1 MRNLKEGDAN
11 MGVSKFGLG
20 RNFLARAE
28 HDSDIIGFVTD
39 FAKENGVM
47 TAIFTAIGA
56 LKYAKLGFYDQEGH
70 EYLETSLSS
79 PQEIASCLGN
89 VSIREAKPFVHAHA
103 VLVDSKGN
111 TNAGHLLEGKVFAAE
126 IHIFELVG
134 KTVVRKNDAVT
145 GLFLWD
151 I

>member
-1 MRNLKEGDAN
+1 
-11 MGVSKFGLG
+11 MGVRKFGLG
-20 RNFLARAE
+20 RIFLARAE
-28 HDSDIIGFVTD
+28 HDSDIIDFVTD
-39 FAKENGVM
+39 LAKENGVM
-47 TAIFTAIGA
+47 TATFTAIGA

-89 VSIREAKPFVHAHA
+89 VSIKEAKPFVHAHA
-103 VLVDSKGN
+103 VLVDSEGK
-111 TNAGHLLEGKVFAAE
+111 TNAGHLLEGKVFATE

-134 KTVVRKNDAVT
+134 KTVVRKYDAVT
-145 GLFLWD
+145 GLFLWG